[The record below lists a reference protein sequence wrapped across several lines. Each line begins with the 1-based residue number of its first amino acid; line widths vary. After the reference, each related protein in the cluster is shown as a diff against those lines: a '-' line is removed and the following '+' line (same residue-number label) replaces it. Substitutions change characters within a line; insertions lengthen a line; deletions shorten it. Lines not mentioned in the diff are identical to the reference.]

1 MYRFQIIEMSLPLLN
16 GHDPVSYGILAEQ
29 EISNGW
35 IPVTVAANV
44 SRNQEF
50 VLKLA
55 QKCTYLQLDPMH
67 LADVVEDALQN
78 ENSIF

>member
-55 QKCTYLQLDPMH
+55 QK
-67 LADVVEDALQN
+67 
-78 ENSIF
+78 